1 MAVKRYRYKSA
12 GIDTST
18 LPEEV
23 PGTPTIVAGSP
34 YAIFIDIT
42 IEEEFK
48 GDLDEYMVTNKWT
61 YLSEIPLADPAP
73 PLQMNSPDGSPWDVG
88 VDNAGNLVI
97 TPAT

>member
-12 GIDTST
+12 GVDMST

-34 YAIFIDIT
+34 YSIFIDIT

-48 GDLDEYMVTNKWT
+48 GDLDDYMVTNKWT
-61 YLSEIPLADPAP
+61 FEVEVALADPSP
-73 PLQMNSPDGSPWDVG
+73 PLQMFSPNGSPWDVG
-88 VDNAGNLVI
+88 VDDAGNLVI
-97 TPAT
+97 TPG